1 MNPCR
6 KVIIKTIAVTVV
18 VAAMVF
24 YYFINPE
31 ESGLVPRC
39 AFKHLSGYDCPS
51 CGAQR
56 AIHAALHGEFMKALS
71 YNPFFLISVPYFLL
85 VLYATIGKS
94 PTAKKL
100 KTITHHQCAL
110 YTYIVLFFTW
120 WIVRNIWF

>member
-1 MNPCR
+1 MTQTMALIRRNTKLFFKDKGMLFTAMITPC
-6 KVIIKTIAVTVV
+6 I
-18 VAAMVF
+18 
-24 YYFINPE
+24 
-31 ESGLVPRC
+31 
-39 AFKHLSGYDCPS
+39 
-51 CGAQR
+51 
-56 AIHAALHGEFMKALS
+56 
-71 YNPFFLISVPYFLL
+71 LL